1 MFVEIFLFVYDT
13 FLMLRM
19 IRYVDTCLFKS
30 PLGDLDAR
38 DVFYHVMDEFLT

>member
-1 MFVEIFLFVYDT
+1 MFVEFFSFVYDT

-19 IRYVDTCLFKS
+19 IGYVDACLFKS

-38 DVFYHVMDEFLT
+38 DVFYHVMDELLT